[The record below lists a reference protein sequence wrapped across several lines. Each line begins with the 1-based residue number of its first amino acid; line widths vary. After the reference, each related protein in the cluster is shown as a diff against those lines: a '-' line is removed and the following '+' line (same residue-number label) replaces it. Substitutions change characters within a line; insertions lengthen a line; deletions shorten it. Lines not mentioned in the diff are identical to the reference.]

1 MVARVFVVIL
11 ALAVVIFGTMALLL
25 TLPEEPQETPDF
37 QQAQGPSKEP
47 IQTTPVDSNPG
58 PLWGENHVLSALPP
72 DYSIKRQRYAALYA
86 KGDYEGAIGAIEAML
101 RELPK
106 DEGLKADLASALF
119 GAGLQ
124 ALQRSDLTR
133 ASELLSRSVGLG
145 NRAARG
151 ALARALLLN
160 GQKSEAKRILE
171 EAFRQ
176 RPERGVLE
184 ALVDLSL
191 SEGNSAAAL
200 SWLDEYDKM
209 YQQASLK
216 QEGHSLP
223 GQAAADG
230 VVVQKSDAEAEQQ
243 GMKAFLN
250 SRRRRAASGNR
261 FDAAGF
267 SIDKDEVGVRY
278 LDPRAERLAEGILA
292 RVHSAVDSMRSR
304 FGAISGNARFDLEL
318 FEEESFGDA
327 TGAPPWAGAIFDGI
341 MRIPYP
347 PRALGGGSATIHI
360 ERMAVHE
367 VTHAYLNALCG
378 DSIPS
383 WMGEGLAQVAEGRN
397 PQAALSSLSQAF
409 GQQWRRLAPVADLDR
424 PFIRFSDANH
434 VRNLYL
440 ASLALTGALE
450 KRHGAGVWRRI
461 ISASCTGGVSLPEA
475 LEGELGG
482 RSAEALWLRVFGD
495 AKP

>member
-1 MVARVFVVIL
+1 MVARVFILIL
-11 ALAVVIFGTMALLL
+11 ALALVIFGTMALLMS
-25 TLPEEPQETPDF
+25 LPKAPEDTVDLKP
-37 QQAQGPSKEP
+37 AHVPSKDLIRP
-47 IQTTPVDSNPG
+47 KSMDTSPG
-58 PLWGENHVLSALPP
+58 PLSAAIEDLSGLPP
-72 DYSIKRQRYAALYA
+72 DYRIKRERYASLYA
-86 KGDYEGAIGAIEAML
+86 KGDYDGAIRAIEAML
-101 RELPK
+101 LELPR
-106 DEGLKADLASALF
+106 DAGLKADLASALY

-124 ALQRSDLTR
+124 ALQRSELTR
-133 ASELLSRSVGLG
+133 ASELLARSVSLG
-145 NRAARG
+145 NIAARG
-151 ALARALLLN
+151 ALARALLLS

-176 RPERGVLE
+176 QPERGVVE

-209 YQQASLK
+209 FQQASLK
-216 QEGHSLP
+216 KESLSLP
-223 GQAAADG
+223 GQADADG
-230 VVVQKSDAEAEQQ
+230 AVQKVDSDAQQ
-243 GMKAFLN
+243 QAMKTFLN

-261 FDAAGF
+261 FDAVGY
-267 SIDKDEVGVRY
+267 SIAKDEVGVRY
-278 LDPRAERLAEGILA
+278 LDPRAEKLAEGILA
-292 RVHSAVDSMRSR
+292 RAHSAVDSLRSR
-304 FGAISGNARFDLEL
+304 FGAISGSARFDIEL

-347 PRALGGGSATIHI
+347 PRALGGGAATIHI

-367 VTHAYLNALCG
+367 VAHAYLNALCG

-383 WMGEGLAQVAEGRN
+383 WMGEGLAQSAEGRS

-409 GQQWRRLAPVADLDR
+409 GQQWRRLAPVTDLDK

-450 KRHGAGVWRRI
+450 QRYGAGVWRRI
-461 ISASCTGGVSLPEA
+461 IGASCSGGVSLPEA

-482 RSAEALWLRVFGD
+482 RSAKELWHRVFGD
-495 AKP
+495 AAH